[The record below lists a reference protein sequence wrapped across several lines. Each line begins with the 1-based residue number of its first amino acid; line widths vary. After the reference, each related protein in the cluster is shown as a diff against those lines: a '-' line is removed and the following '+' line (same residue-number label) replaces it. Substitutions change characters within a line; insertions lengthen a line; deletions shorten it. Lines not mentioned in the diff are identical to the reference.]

1 MQHSL
6 QRSLR
11 ASVWGGAL
19 SILAMAA
26 CGDSPEAERL
36 EREAADAWAALRAY
50 TVEQK
55 DAFVRAVNDMTADL
69 DGQVEELRVRS
80 ASASA
85 EARADWDRVMQ
96 DLERKRQELAMR
108 IDAAGAATAETWEE
122 ARSRVAEAYE
132 DFRRALEDALD

>member
-6 QRSLR
+6 QRGLR
-11 ASVWGGAL
+11 ASVWAAAL
-19 SILAMAA
+19 SILAMGA

-36 EREAADAWAALRAY
+36 EHEAADAWTALRAY

-69 DGQVEELRVRS
+69 DGEVEELRVRA

-85 EARADWDRVMQ
+85 EARADWDRIMQ
-96 DLERKRQELAMR
+96 DLERKRQELTTR
-108 IDAAGAATAETWEE
+108 LDAAGAATAETWEE

-132 DFRRALEDALD
+132 DFKRALEDALD